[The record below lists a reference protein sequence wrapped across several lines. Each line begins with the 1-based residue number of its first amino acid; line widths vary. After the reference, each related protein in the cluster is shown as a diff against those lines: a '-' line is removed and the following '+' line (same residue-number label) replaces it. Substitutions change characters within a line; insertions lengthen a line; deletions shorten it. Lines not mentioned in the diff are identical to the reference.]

1 VNPQRRDR
9 LLLAERERVEKRLRG
24 GLAHFFHHRVAD
36 GEVGGNHTGPHV
48 AVMQFEYPKLEHFF
62 PRGGVMAMLDDA
74 GHGMSL
80 DRAKEGRTL
89 LDNDN
94 ALKILAR
101 RKRFELLTPGF
112 VVCLESQ
119 SDQ

>member
-1 VNPQRRDR
+1 
-9 LLLAERERVEKRLRG
+9 
-24 GLAHFFHHRVAD
+24 
-36 GEVGGNHTGPHV
+36 
-48 AVMQFEYPKLEHFF
+48 
-62 PRGGVMAMLDDA
+62 
-74 GHGMSL
+74 MSL